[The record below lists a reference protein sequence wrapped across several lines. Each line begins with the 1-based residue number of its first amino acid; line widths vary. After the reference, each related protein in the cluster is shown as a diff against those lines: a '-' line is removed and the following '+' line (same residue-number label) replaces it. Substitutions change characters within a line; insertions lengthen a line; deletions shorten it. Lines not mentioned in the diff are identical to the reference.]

1 MSSINFEMHKVKP
14 DALTAGTVKNSFEGT
29 IERSVASDNP
39 FSFMSSVKGTPA
51 YCKQFFYDVLAMV
64 K

>member
-1 MSSINFEMHKVKP
+1 MHKVKP
-14 DALTAGTVKNSFEGT
+14 DTLTAGTVKNSFEGT

-51 YCKQFFYDVLAMV
+51 YCKQFFYDVLAML